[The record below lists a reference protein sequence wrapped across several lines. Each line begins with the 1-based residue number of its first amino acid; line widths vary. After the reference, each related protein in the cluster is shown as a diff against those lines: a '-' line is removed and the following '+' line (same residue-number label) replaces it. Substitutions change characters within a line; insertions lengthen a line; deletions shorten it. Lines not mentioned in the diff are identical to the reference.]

1 MKRYICIHGH
11 FYQPPRENPW
21 LEEVELQ
28 DSAHPYHD
36 WNDRIT
42 AECYGPNASARIQD
56 DEGRIMDIVNNYAR
70 INFNFGPTLLSWMER
85 KQPLIY
91 DAIREADR
99 LSQERFG
106 GHGSAIAQI
115 YNHMIMPLATTRDK
129 HTQIVWGLTDFSRR
143 FGRDPEGIWLPETAC
158 DTETFELL
166 TQHGITYT
174 ILAQNQAKRIR
185 QLGHDD
191 WIDVSGSR
199 IDPTTPY
206 ICHLP
211 SGNSLTL
218 FFYDGPISQDI
229 AFGSLLDNGQ
239 TLRDRLMEAFTDNGR
254 DWPQLVHIATD
265 GETFGHHHK
274 AGEMALA
281 WALSLIEAD
290 TGVRLTNYGE
300 YLSLYEPQFEVEVYD
315 NSAWSCV
322 HGVERW
328 RSDCG
333 CNSGMHPGWNQAWRK
348 PLREAIDWLSREA
361 ADVFDKLAPRYF
373 TDPWAARDAYIDVIL
388 DRSDTNV
395 STFFKKHASR
405 VLAPMDMVSA
415 LKLMELQRFAQLI
428 FTSCG
433 WFFDEISGIETVQ
446 ILQYAVRTIQLA
458 EEIGGRFLEETFV
471 EKLAQAPSNVLSSGD
486 EAYTRYAK
494 PSQVDMLR
502 VAAHFAISSLFE
514 SYPQEFN
521 ISRYKVISD
530 FSNRHTAGRSSLLTG
545 KAGMASQITTEY
557 IEIQYAVLHPG
568 DHNIICGIQFFH
580 DVGNLRK
587 MERELADSFNR
598 GNLTE
603 TIRALDNH
611 FGRATYSIW
620 HLFRD
625 EQRSVVNKILTPQ
638 YKLAENAFRQTY
650 ESNYSILNFLD
661 WLDIPPPSH
670 FTQATTFVIRTDAKR
685 LFSQSHIDP
694 EDLRQLMEEAR
705 KRNVDIHDETVCFA
719 VAGWVNNAMAEL
731 ATTPK
736 NIAKMQTLATC
747 LDLLEPLHLGLLVW
761 KAQNTLFGLRV
772 KLYENM
778 VQRAATGDADA
789 RQWVEAFTILSR
801 HLKVKL
807 P

>member
-36 WNDRIT
+36 WNDRIA
-42 AECYGPNASARIQD
+42 AECYGPNATARIQD

-85 KQPLIY
+85 KQPPVY
-91 DAIREADR
+91 HAILQADK
-99 LSQERFG
+99 LSQKRFN

-115 YNHMIMPLATTRDK
+115 YNHMIMPLASKRDK
-129 HTQIVWGLTDFSRR
+129 NTQLLWGLTDFMKR
-143 FGRDPEGIWLPETAC
+143 FARDPKGIWLPETAC

-166 TQHGITYT
+166 ADNGIAYT
-174 ILAQNQAKRIR
+174 ILAQNQAKRVR
-185 QLGHDD
+185 RLNAED

-206 ICHLP
+206 LCILP
-211 SGNSLTL
+211 SGKTLTL
-218 FFYDGPISQDI
+218 FFYDGPISQDL

-239 TLRDRLMEAFTDNGR
+239 GLRDRLMAAFTDNGR

-281 WALSLIEAD
+281 WALSLVESD
-290 TGVRLTNYGE
+290 SSVELTNYGA
-300 YLSLYEPQFEVEVYD
+300 YLSRYSPLYEVEVHE

-333 CNSGMHPGWNQAWRK
+333 CSSGMHQGWNQAWRK
-348 PLREAIDWLSREA
+348 PLREAMNWLRDEA
-361 ADVFDKLAPRYF
+361 ADVFEKIGPRYF
-373 TDPWAARDAYIDVIL
+373 TDPWKTRDAYINVIL
-388 DRSDTNV
+388 DRSDANV
-395 STFFKKHASR
+395 STFFKKYASR
-405 VLAPMDMVSA
+405 ALSPMDMVTA
-415 LKLMELQRFAQLI
+415 LKLLELQRFAQLI

-433 WFFDEISGIETVQ
+433 WFFDEVSGIETVQ

-458 EEIGGRFLEETFV
+458 EEIGGRFLEEDFIEQLT
-471 EKLAQAPSNVLSSGD
+471 KAPSNVLTSGA
-486 EAYTRYAK
+486 EAYSRYAK

-514 SYPQEFN
+514 AYPQEFN
-521 ISRYKVISD
+521 ISRYRVISD
-530 FSNRHTAGRSSLLTG
+530 FANRHTAGRSTLLTG

-580 DVGNLRK
+580 DIGKLRT
-587 MERELADSFNR
+587 MERELVDSFNR

-611 FGRATYSIW
+611 FGHATYSIW

-625 EQRSVVNKILTPQ
+625 EQRSVVNKVLTPQ
-638 YKLAENAFRQTY
+638 YKLAENAFRQTF

-661 WLDIPPPSH
+661 WLNIPPPLH
-670 FTQATTFVIRTDAKR
+670 FSQASAFVIRTDAKR
-685 LFSQSHIDP
+685 LFSQLKIDP
-694 EDLRQLMEEAR
+694 QELRALMEEAN
-705 KRNVDIHDETVCFA
+705 KRHVDLHDETVCFA
-719 VAGWVNNAMAEL
+719 ASGWVNNAMAEL
-731 ATTPK
+731 ATTPR
-736 NIAKMQTLATC
+736 NIEKMKSLAQC
-747 LDLLEPLHLGLLVW
+747 LDLIEQLNLGLLMW
-761 KAQNTLFGLRV
+761 KAQNTLFDLRV
-772 KLYENM
+772 KFYESM
-778 VQRAATGDADA
+778 KQRAETGDTDA
-789 RQWVEAFTILSR
+789 QQWIDIFAVLSR
-801 HLKVKL
+801 HLKVKIA
-807 P
+807 